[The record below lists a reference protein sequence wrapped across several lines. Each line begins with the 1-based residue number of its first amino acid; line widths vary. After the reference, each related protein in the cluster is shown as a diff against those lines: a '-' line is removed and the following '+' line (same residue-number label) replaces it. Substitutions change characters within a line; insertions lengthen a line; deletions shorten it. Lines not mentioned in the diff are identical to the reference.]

1 MQLLRLMQNYFPP
14 PVLDL
19 LQQTGQA
26 AADLNLKVY
35 LIGGSIRDLLLPHRA
50 FDWDIDLVV
59 ENQGEEAR
67 AEALARELQSRLGG
81 QLQVFKQYGTA
92 KLGKFKP
99 DERLQLDIATARTES
114 YAYPGAN
121 PEVAFSDLHA
131 DLDRRDF
138 SVNALAIAL
147 LPDNFGQLIDYFEG
161 YHDLQHRHLRTLHPD
176 KFREDPVRAWRA
188 CRLEQAL
195 DFQIESET
203 AELIAD
209 TMKSGL
215 FDGFCS
221 ARIRVELRKVLS
233 FDDPIP
239 CLLRLS
245 ELGVL
250 RCLDPHLKL
259 NETLLDA
266 LNRLEQW
273 QPWFAEAHDAWAA
286 PLCLLLEAV
295 PLEKR
300 PALLPKLEL
309 NQHQLRS
316 WLAFEQKS
324 QTYLQ
329 NDWSKMPPSAIY
341 AALKAIPDLTLWLWL
356 ARYPESPLALTIE
369 RYWLEWRNLKPFL
382 TGHEL
387 KQWLKPGP
395 HMRALLNELL
405 RARLDGETHSH
416 DDEMTLAQKLIQQRQ
431 EVL

>member
-14 PVLDL
+14 AVLDL
-19 LQQTGQA
+19 LQQTGQSA
-26 AADLNLKVY
+26 AELQLKVY

-50 FDWDIDLVV
+50 FDWDVDLVV
-59 ENQGEEAR
+59 ENHG
-67 AEALARELQSRLGG
+67 AEALGRALQSRLGG

-92 KLGKFKP
+92 KLKL
-99 DERLQLDIATARTES
+99 DERLHLDIATARTES

-138 SVNALAIAL
+138 SINALAIAL
-147 LPDNFGQLIDYFEG
+147 LPDDFGQLIDYFEG
-161 YHDLQHRHLRTLHPD
+161 YQDLQHRRLRTLHAD

-188 CRLEQAL
+188 CRLEQTL
-195 DFQIESET
+195 SFQIASET
-203 AELIAD
+203 AELIAN

-221 ARIRVELRKVLS
+221 ARIRAELRKVLS

-239 CLLRLS
+239 CLLRLA
-245 ELGVL
+245 ELHVL
-250 RCLDPHLKL
+250 RCLDPHLEL
-259 NETLLDA
+259 NESLLDA
-266 LNRLEQW
+266 LNHLEQW

-295 PLEKR
+295 PDEKR
-300 PALLPKLEL
+300 ADLLPKLEL

-316 WLAFEQKS
+316 WLAFEKESREFLHKNWQA
-324 QTYLQ
+324 L
-329 NDWSKMPPSAIY
+329 PPSAIY
-341 AALKAIPDLTLWLWL
+341 SALKAIPELTLWLWL
-356 ARYPESPLALTIE
+356 ARYPESPLALAIE
-369 RYWLEWRNLKPFL
+369 RFWLEWRNTKPFL

-395 HMRALLNELL
+395 HMREILNELL
-405 RARLDGETHSH
+405 RARLDGDTHSRE
-416 DDEMTLAQKLIQQRQ
+416 DEMTLAQKLSQQRQ